1 MREYAAIRIDPRL
14 HQRIKIR
21 AAMQSS
27 TIKDWVEAA
36 LEDALN
42 GKRLIDTRS
51 EYTTKGEENA

>member
-1 MREYAAIRIDPRL
+1 MEDKMLRISGEL

-36 LEDALN
+36 LEDALKGN
-42 GKRLIDTRS
+42 RLIDTRS
-51 EYTTKGEENA
+51 EYTTKGEDNA